1 MKKTTLFFVLSSF
14 LVLMS
19 SKNAFCNSFKTKASA
34 PNDTTIIKLID
45 NYSHITWTG
54 YKIGGQ
60 HTGKIEVSAGD
71 LIFVDSVFKG
81 GSFEIDMNSI
91 SNTDL
96 EDENENKKLVEH
108 LKSPDFF
115 GVEKFPKGKFVI
127 DKTIP
132 YGPSGENQTKYKIVG
147 NLTLK
152 GVTKSIKF
160 VANLYEYDTSYSITA
175 RVDFDRSDFDIR
187 YGSGTFFEDIG
198 DKVIYDNVQLDFS
211 LAASK

>member
-19 SKNAFCNSFKTKASA
+19 SKNAFCNSFKTKASVF
-34 PNDTTIIKLID
+34 NDTTIINLIE

-60 HTGKIEVSAGD
+60 HTGRIEVSSGD
-71 LIFVDSVFKG
+71 LIFVDNVFKG

-91 SNTDL
+91 SNSDL
-96 EDENENKKLVEH
+96 EDEQSKKKLEEH

-115 GVEKFPKGKFVI
+115 GVEKYPKGKFVI

-132 YGPSGENQTKYKIVG
+132 YGPCGENQTKYKIVG

-152 GVTKSIKF
+152 GISKPIKLIAVF
-160 VANLYEYDTSYSITA
+160 YEYDTSYSITA
-175 RVDFDRSDFDIR
+175 RLDFDRSDFDIR
-187 YGSGTFFEDIG
+187 YGSGTFFDDIG

-211 LAASK
+211 LAANK